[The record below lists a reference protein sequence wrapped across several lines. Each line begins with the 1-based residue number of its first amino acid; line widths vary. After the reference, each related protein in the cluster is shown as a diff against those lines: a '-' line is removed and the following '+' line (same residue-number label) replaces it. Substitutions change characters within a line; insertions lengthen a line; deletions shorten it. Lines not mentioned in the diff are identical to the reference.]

1 MPFFNFQLE
10 RGANLLESMETLRN
24 EVKKLNAP
32 GGLLAQEARDLGM
45 SGTLELVQTYDSTT
59 YVEDAIDLVRSNILV
74 GAVLATLTLLF
85 FLRSLRTVGIIALA
99 IPVSVIA
106 SLVVLVALGRS
117 INIISLAGL
126 AFAVGMV
133 VDNAIVVIENI
144 YRHLEFG
151 KKPRQAA
158 LDGSKE
164 VAGAVV
170 ASTMTTLIV
179 FAPILLIQEIAGQLF
194 RDIALA
200 IMVSVGLSMI
210 VSLTLIP
217 AAAARFL
224 QPPKKGGRSSFN
236 DFLAASSSAS
246 SALPSA
252 RYPSSSTR
260 LPTIIGAQSDGS
272 SRPPSAA
279 SPSSSFSFYHFFG
292 VKDSPSPARLSP

>member
-144 YRHLEFG
+144 FRHLEFG
-151 KKPRQAA
+151 KKPAKAA
-158 LDGSKE
+158 LDGTRE
-164 VAGAVV
+164 VAGAVL
-170 ASTMTTLIV
+170 ASTLTTLIV
-179 FAPILLIQEIAGQLF
+179 FAPILLIEETAGQLF

-200 IMVSVGLSMI
+200 IMVSVGLSML

-224 QPPKKGGRSSFN
+224 QCS
-236 DFLAASSSAS
+236 
-246 SALPSA
+246 
-252 RYPSSSTR
+252 
-260 LPTIIGAQSDGS
+260 
-272 SRPPSAA
+272 
-279 SPSSSFSFYHFFG
+279 
-292 VKDSPSPARLSP
+292 